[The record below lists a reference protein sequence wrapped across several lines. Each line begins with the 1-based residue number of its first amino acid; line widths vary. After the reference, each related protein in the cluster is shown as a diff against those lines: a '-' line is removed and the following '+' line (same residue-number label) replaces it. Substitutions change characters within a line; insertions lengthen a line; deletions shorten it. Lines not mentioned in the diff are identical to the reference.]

1 VRNFGPFRRKTGEFS
16 YNCEHNARYGVYA
29 GRVIKPYKN
38 QEHFDMP
45 TQKTFNNPLTT
56 PLKGNPEDMVKL
68 LIALNRALDPQ
79 TNKNADAATSRR
91 R

>member
-1 VRNFGPFRRKTGEFS
+1 
-16 YNCEHNARYGVYA
+16 
-29 GRVIKPYKN
+29 VIKPYKN

-45 TQKTFNNPLTT
+45 TQKTFNY

>member
-1 VRNFGPFRRKTGEFS
+1 
-16 YNCEHNARYGVYA
+16 
-29 GRVIKPYKN
+29 
-38 QEHFDMP
+38 MP

-56 PLKGNPEDMVKL
+56 ALKGNSEDMVKL